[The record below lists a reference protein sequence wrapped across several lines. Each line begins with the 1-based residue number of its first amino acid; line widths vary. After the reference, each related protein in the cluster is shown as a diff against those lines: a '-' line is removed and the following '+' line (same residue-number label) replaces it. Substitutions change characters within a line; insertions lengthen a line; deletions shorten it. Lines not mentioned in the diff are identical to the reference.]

1 MKPRPSAV
9 PPADAVAP
17 VRHPEAPHVGE
28 QIVSHYRW
36 CYGCGADHPAG
47 LHLLVYAGEG
57 VSNRAEL
64 KVTEDHQGAPG
75 LAHGGLLA
83 AALDETL
90 GSLNWL
96 LRQPAVTAR
105 LETDFIRPV
114 PVGSSLFLR
123 GEVVGVAGR
132 RVYMQAEGRL
142 DSPDG
147 ELAVA
152 AAAVFVAVPLEHFST
167 YGRASDVAAAR
178 DEASHGELRAY
189 EVNP

>member
-1 MKPRPSAV
+1 M
-9 PPADAVAP
+9 
-17 VRHPEAPHVGE
+17 GE
-28 QIVSHYRW
+28 QIVSHYRM
-36 CYGCGADHPAG
+36 CFGCGVDHPTG
-47 LHLLVYAGEG
+47 LHLVVYAGNG
-57 VSNRAEL
+57 VSNWAEL
-64 KVTEDHQGAPG
+64 KVTEHHQGAPG

-114 PVGSSLFLR
+114 PVGSSVFIR

-132 RVYMQAEGRL
+132 RVYMRAEGRL
-142 DSPDG
+142 DARDG
-147 ELAVA
+147 ELALT
-152 AAAVFVAVPLEHFST
+152 AAAVFVAVPLEHFSR
-167 YGRASDVAAAR
+167 YGRPEDVAAAR
-178 DEASHGELRAY
+178 VDAASGGVRSF